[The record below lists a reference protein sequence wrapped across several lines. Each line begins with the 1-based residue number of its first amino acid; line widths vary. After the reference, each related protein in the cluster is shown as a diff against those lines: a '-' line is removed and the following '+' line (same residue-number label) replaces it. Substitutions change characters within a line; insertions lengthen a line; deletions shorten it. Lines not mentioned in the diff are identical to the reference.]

1 MNYEFLEKCA
11 AGGPRATGK
20 EWLDSVFARLLDNVK
35 ENSLIPNLCDEVFEV
50 FYIVMVDHTGKLE
63 LDSTSWHKNLQR
75 NSKSIK
81 RNLHILRPE
90 LRPMLAYGYKTF
102 SSALICSTSGYC
114 RSSEPV
120 GCKSLQNKAKVQC
133 KRTEDHIIKSW
144 FPLIVHWLT
153 SEKAVER
160 IEKNKLDSFYA
171 SATTLMSIQLKALLE
186 RSVRKFVSMFH
197 SDNKSCLPNF
207 NMALTFENEKMDLK
221 PTLQDLEDSILEI
234 LNSITN
240 TLQNVQTI
248 QAWLAENPD
257 VFVDAK
263 LSDVFLQW
271 AKFTI
276 TTAVQENLAE
286 PEKHLHTFVEKY
298 TMLVD
303 GTAQARIQTL
313 TEEEH
318 SFDEY
323 TTVKYVLLIPTCICY
338 FFSVN
343 YLILTLGFFFLKA
356 FKRVPENTKD
366 LGLFE
371 YNIVHHFEEDDV
383 KLNVKVFLVWE
394 KICQV
399 FERSEM
405 LAKETLEAEVRAKRE
420 NVNEKLEKI
429 RVKIKEFSLYSEV
442 DAMDEYVKEVR
453 KVQKVLT
460 DVEETIDSINEDE
473 EYFQWELTTY
483 PEVEV
488 IKESS
493 SPYTKLF
500 IFAQKWQTN
509 HTNWMNDPFL
519 SLDGTVIKANLEEFL
534 REVFKLQKFFQ
545 QKSKEK
551 DRELAEGE
559 DPSPLESPALNM
571 CMAVMEQMHDFQV
584 FELKN

>member
-171 SATTLMSIQLKALLE
+171 SPTTLMSIQLKALLE

-207 NMALTFENEKMDLK
+207 NMALTFENEKMDL
-221 PTLQDLEDSILEI
+221 
-234 LNSITN
+234 NSYIYP
-240 TLQNVQTI
+240 QNVQTI

-276 TTAVQENLAE
+276 TTAVRENLAE

-356 FKRVPENTKD
+356 FKR
-366 LGLFE
+366 
-371 YNIVHHFEEDDV
+371 
-383 KLNVKVFLVWE
+383 
-394 KICQV
+394 
-399 FERSEM
+399 
-405 LAKETLEAEVRAKRE
+405 
-420 NVNEKLEKI
+420 
-429 RVKIKEFSLYSEV
+429 
-442 DAMDEYVKEVR
+442 YVKEVR

-571 CMAVMEQMHDFQV
+571 CMTVMEQMHDFQV